1 MCLAWLVVAN
11 YATAKSRGGVKHIRS
26 QVTIASELRAVHR
39 GAVELRAVHR
49 CAHARLLEVL
59 SDFDDVNPVDII
71 LRIYY

>member
-1 MCLAWLVVAN
+1 
-11 YATAKSRGGVKHIRS
+11 VKHIRS
-26 QVTIASELRAVHR
+26 QLTIASELRAVHR

>member
-1 MCLAWLVVAN
+1 
-11 YATAKSRGGVKHIRS
+11 VKHIRS
-26 QVTIASELRAVHR
+26 HVTIASELRAVHR